1 MARVPIPPALAAE
14 VLFVSQRTCCV
25 CREPGKPVQIH
36 HIDEDHASN
45 RLENLAVLCLSCHHE
60 TQTTGGFARH
70 LDAAQVSQFRDDWV
84 LRVKRRRDD
93 ADRLATE
100 VMAAV
105 TSQPS
110 AADAL
115 QVPVGEAVGISK
127 AASTAIGV
135 GSAVP
140 RPRIDT

>member
-36 HIDEDHASN
+36 HIDEDHAN
-45 RLENLAVLCLSCHHE
+45 NDHENLAVLCLSCHHE
-60 TQTTGGFARH
+60 TQTSGGFARY
-70 LDAAQVSQFRDDWV
+70 LDAAQVRQFRDDWV
-84 LRVKRRRDD
+84 QRVERRRDD

-105 TSQPS
+105 TPQPS
-110 AADAL
+110 AADVL
-115 QVPVGEAVGISK
+115 QVQTASRTSISRCPVADPSRVV
-127 AASTAIGV
+127 AA
-135 GSAVP
+135 
-140 RPRIDT
+140 